1 MEKSSK
7 NERFGDFSQY
17 ERARKDLYEVC
28 EKILAFPREREHE
41 RYFLLAVIRRT
52 LSLETAFRQS
62 VDACNGQMAMTLV
75 RLNLDTLARFY
86 ALYWADETDGMTAET
101 FAKEVA
107 QGKRAAAKTECNTRP
122 FRYGAAPMSY
132 HELSIPERAT
142 LQLGLAQGFSQR
154 RIARMIDRSPSTIS
168 RELRRNRAPGTSY
181 QACTAQQQ
189 MSARRQ
195 ACRPERKLL
204 PGSERFELVVHML
217 RERLSPEQIAG
228 KLRSMNIPSL
238 RDAYVCR
245 ETIYNAIYALPVG
258 GLRKELIIC
267 LRQGKTSRRPRSG
280 GVDRRG
286 QIPEMLSIH
295 VRPPEIEDR
304 LMPGHWEGD
313 LIKGKANASAVGTLV
328 ERTSGYLILIK
339 MADATATSALEGFSA
354 ALNRMPLAVRKSMTY
369 DQGREM
375 TRHAEL
381 TQQTGVAIYFCDPH
395 SPWQRGS
402 NENINGLIRQY
413 LPKGTDLSVHSQEA
427 LDAIALQ
434 LNMRPRKRFDFKC
447 PIEVMGEV
455 MQEAMAMRHD
465 APASIQ

>member
-1 MEKSSK
+1 
-7 NERFGDFSQY
+7 
-17 ERARKDLYEVC
+17 
-28 EKILAFPREREHE
+28 
-41 RYFLLAVIRRT
+41 
-52 LSLETAFRQS
+52 
-62 VDACNGQMAMTLV
+62 
-75 RLNLDTLARFY
+75 
-86 ALYWADETDGMTAET
+86 
-101 FAKEVA
+101 
-107 QGKRAAAKTECNTRP
+107 
-122 FRYGAAPMSY
+122 MSY

-154 RIARMIDRSPSTIS
+154 RIARMLGRSPSTIS
-168 RELRRNRAPGTSY
+168 RELRRNRAPGTRY
-181 QACTAQQQ
+181 QACAAQQQ
-189 MSARRQ
+189 MQVRRQ
-195 ACRPERKLL
+195 VCRPQCKLL

-217 RERLSPEQIAG
+217 REGLSPEQIAG

-238 RDAYVCR
+238 REAYVCR

-295 VRPPEIEDR
+295 VRPPEVEDR

-328 ERTSGYLILIK
+328 ERTSGYLMLIK

-354 ALNRMPLAVRKSMTY
+354 ALNGMPLAVRKSMTY

-375 TRHAEL
+375 ARHAEI
-381 TQQTGVAIYFCDPH
+381 TQRTRVAIYFCDPH

-455 MQEAMAMRHD
+455 MQEAVVMRHD